1 MTLYTSKAVAEWLGL
16 TERRVRQLRDEGV
29 IQEKSPGLYDMRKTV
44 TRYILFIRKGN
55 KKADLNDERAMLTR
69 AKREAADMEN
79 KVRRGELH
87 SAEDI
92 EKGIKTMC
100 LNIRSRFLTLP
111 AKLAPTL
118 VKMGSQ
124 AQIFDE
130 LKKAIDEA
138 LEELRSFNVA
148 LALNGGNDE
157 EESESVSRV
166 HLGGEDQRRLDLLPI
181 SKVCNR
187 PLADRER
194 ESEEWKERKERL
206 R

>member
-92 EKGIKTMC
+92 EEGIKTMC

-157 EESESVSRV
+157 EESESV
-166 HLGGEDQRRLDLLPI
+166 
-181 SKVCNR
+181 
-187 PLADRER
+187 
-194 ESEEWKERKERL
+194 
-206 R
+206 

>member
-29 IQEKSPGLYDMRKTV
+29 IQEKSHGLYDMRTTV

-55 KKADLNDERAMLTR
+55 SKADLNDERAMLTR

-118 VKMGSQ
+118 AKMGSQ

-138 LEELRSFNVA
+138 LEELRNFNVA
-148 LALNGGNDE
+148 FALNGGDDE
-157 EESESVSRV
+157 EERESV
-166 HLGGEDQRRLDLLPI
+166 
-181 SKVCNR
+181 
-187 PLADRER
+187 
-194 ESEEWKERKERL
+194 
-206 R
+206 

>member
-1 MTLYTSKAVAEWLGL
+1 MTLSTSKAVAESLGL

-157 EESESVSRV
+157 EESESV
-166 HLGGEDQRRLDLLPI
+166 
-181 SKVCNR
+181 
-187 PLADRER
+187 
-194 ESEEWKERKERL
+194 
-206 R
+206 

>member
-92 EKGIKTMC
+92 EKGINTMC

-157 EESESVSRV
+157 EESESV
-166 HLGGEDQRRLDLLPI
+166 
-181 SKVCNR
+181 
-187 PLADRER
+187 
-194 ESEEWKERKERL
+194 
-206 R
+206 

>member
-29 IQEKSPGLYDMRKTV
+29 KKEKSPGLYDMRKTV

-157 EESESVSRV
+157 EESESV
-166 HLGGEDQRRLDLLPI
+166 
-181 SKVCNR
+181 
-187 PLADRER
+187 
-194 ESEEWKERKERL
+194 
-206 R
+206 

>member
-29 IQEKSPGLYDMRKTV
+29 IQEKSPGLYDMRTTV

-55 KKADLNDERAMLTR
+55 SKTDLNDERAMLTK

-118 VKMGSQ
+118 AAMGSQ

-138 LEELRSFNVA
+138 LEELRSFNA
-148 LALNGGNDE
+148 AFALNGGDDE
-157 EESESVSRV
+157 EESESV
-166 HLGGEDQRRLDLLPI
+166 
-181 SKVCNR
+181 
-187 PLADRER
+187 
-194 ESEEWKERKERL
+194 
-206 R
+206 

>member
-1 MTLYTSKAVAEWLGL
+1 MILYTSKSVAEWLGL

-29 IQEKSPGLYDMRKTV
+29 IQEKAPGLYDMRPTV

-55 KKADLNDERAMLTR
+55 SKTDLNDERAMLTK

-87 SAEDI
+87 SADDI
-92 EKGIKTMC
+92 ERGIKTLC

-118 VKMGSQ
+118 AAMDGDQ
-124 AQIFDE
+124 ARMFDE

-138 LEELRSFNVA
+138 LEELSNYKIA
-148 LALNGGNDE
+148 LAERDGNE
-157 EESESVSRV
+157 EESES
-166 HLGGEDQRRLDLLPI
+166 L
-181 SKVCNR
+181 
-187 PLADRER
+187 
-194 ESEEWKERKERL
+194 
-206 R
+206 

>member
-16 TERRVRQLRDEGV
+16 TELRVRQLRDEGV

-157 EESESVSRV
+157 EESESV
-166 HLGGEDQRRLDLLPI
+166 
-181 SKVCNR
+181 
-187 PLADRER
+187 
-194 ESEEWKERKERL
+194 
-206 R
+206 